1 MLMPTKILVP
11 TDFSEPSNRALEQ
24 ALDIAKQ
31 YNAKVFIVH
40 VIHEEIPHSVGFD
53 FSLSQEIL
61 QEIKDRKLEEAKE
74 RMKKQLEA
82 FPKSKDVEVNT
93 AIRQGVSY
101 QEILEEGKEKKADL
115 IVIASLGRT
124 GIAKY
129 LIGSVARNV
138 LKGSKCPVLLTK

>member
-24 ALDIAKQ
+24 ALDMAKQ
-31 YNAKVFIVH
+31 YNAKVFLLNVLHRETHRTAMDFTIPEEMLEQFNNAALAWAQQSLQKQLDSFPQAREVEVASNVRH
-40 VIHEEIPHSVGFD
+40 GIAYEEI
-53 FSLSQEIL
+53 L
-61 QEIKDRKLEEAKE
+61 KEAKE
-74 RMKKQLEA
+74 Q
-82 FPKSKDVEVNT
+82 
-93 AIRQGVSY
+93 
-101 QEILEEGKEKKADL
+101 KADL
-115 IVIASLGRT
+115 IVIASLGRS